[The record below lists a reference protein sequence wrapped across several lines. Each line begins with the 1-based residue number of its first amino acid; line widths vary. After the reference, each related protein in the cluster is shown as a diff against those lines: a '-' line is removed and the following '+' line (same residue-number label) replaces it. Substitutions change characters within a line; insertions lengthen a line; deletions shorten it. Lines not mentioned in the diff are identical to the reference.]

1 MKFRICYLLIFVLFE
16 CDSYFESV
24 LDPTEL
30 RMPADGKSVAV
41 LKISNPIFGVKDH
54 FLWENI
60 DPELL
65 KLLSTEKNERENIL
79 RVQAGKIPTNI
90 IIRTEKGRTVQISLF
105 SREGDFDQDGF
116 PDSAELRTESDRQ
129 AFRDWFIRISL
140 SQYLKE
146 NSSWNLKER
155 DCSGLIRFAYKE
167 SLKAHTQ
174 DWQARTGIL
183 LDKNLPDVREF
194 NYPDIPYIG
203 KNLFRTGEGKF
214 GEFADAES
222 LEKFHTYFVSK
233 ELESGLAG
241 DILFFRS
248 DRGVGTNFHSMIQV
262 EGGSKNPQ
270 LLYHTG
276 SDRGIKL
283 IRAKELERSVLF
295 SPEKNNRN
303 FLGVYRFRILD

>member
-16 CDSYFESV
+16 CNSYFESI

-30 RMPADGKSVAV
+30 RMPADGNSVAV
-41 LKISNPIFGVKDH
+41 LKISNPLFGSKDH
-54 FLWENI
+54 FIWENI

-65 KLLSTEKNERENIL
+65 KLLSSEKNDREDIL
-79 RVQAGKIPTNI
+79 RVQAGKVPTNI
-90 IIRTEKGRTVQISLF
+90 TIRTEKGKTVQISLF
-105 SREGDFDQDGF
+105 SRDGDFDQDGF
-116 PDSAELRTESDRQ
+116 PDSAELRTETDRQ
-129 AFRDWFIRISL
+129 AFREWFVRISL

-174 DWQARTGIL
+174 DWQTRTGIL

-248 DRGVGTNFHSMIQV
+248 DRGVGTNFHSMILI
-262 EGGSKNPQ
+262 EGEVKNPQ

-303 FLGVYRFRILD
+303 FLGVYRFRILE